1 MIKPLPTKKKKKERE
16 TGDTNWTKSCSWCLR
31 IMMVDSKG
39 CKTDDNQK
47 IAQGA
52 ADAYT
57 GNPKA
62 LIHSDEAMQGLG
74 QDNVEVDSKA
84 LSHSDA
90 NDSVNRTTPSSVH
103 AYTCT
108 KREKPESVYSDFD
121 HCDGPEYIAKDS
133 SSQVSGKVET
143 SENLKNS
150 VSEMELSAGNGNKV
164 QSMIVELPKDMLVSE
179 ELSTVN
185 GNREEIKSEKNIV
198 PSLGTRKRKQ
208 LLTEEANQGLADA
221 LTGKEVLQISQVDT
235 ISLNSELDVH
245 HDFNA
250 NPPPKS
256 FLLDANVVG
265 ADESGTEE
273 EQAAFIKEL
282 EAFHQENNLEF
293 KHLRFYGEP
302 LNYLKLWRAV
312 IRLGGHEQV
321 TSNKLW
327 RQVGELFRPPKTC
340 TTVSWTF
347 RSFYEKG
354 LFEYEKHKMRSGE
367 LPFSDASFSE
377 PSSTGN
383 QGNQAL
389 GSGRARRDAAA
400 RAMQGWHSQRLFG
413 NGEIGDPIVKEKTSV
428 STPKREKHVKTL
440 GLLKRKKLSP
450 VDDVAKATPMKIPK
464 THSDSMITD
473 IGAPADWVK
482 INIQKTSDCFEVYA
496 LVPGLL
502 REEVR
507 VQSDPAGCL
516 VISGQPE
523 QLDNPWG
530 VTPFKKVVSLPSRI
544 DPLQTSAVVT
554 LHGQLFV
561 RVPFEQSDAY

>member
-1 MIKPLPTKKKKKERE
+1 
-16 TGDTNWTKSCSWCLR
+16 
-31 IMMVDSKG
+31 MMVDSKG

-84 LSHSDA
+84 LSQSDANDSVNRTTPSSDAYTGNPKALIHSDEAMQGLGQDNVEVDRKALSHSDA

-121 HCDGPEYIAKDS
+121 HCEGPDYIAKDS

-143 SENLKNS
+143 SKNLKNS

-179 ELSTVN
+179 ELSTVD
-185 GNREEIKSEKNIV
+185 GNREKIKSEKNIV

-208 LLTEEANQGLADA
+208 LLTEEANKGLADA

-250 NPPPKS
+250 NHPPKS
-256 FLLDANVVG
+256 FLLDANAVG
-265 ADESGTEE
+265 VDESGTEE

-282 EAFHQENNLEF
+282 EAFHKEKNLEF

-321 TSNKLW
+321 TSCKLW

-347 RSFYEKG
+347 RSFYEKVMVNLITMWFTG
-354 LFEYEKHKMRSGE
+354 FK
-367 LPFSDASFSE
+367 FS
-377 PSSTGN
+377 
-383 QGNQAL
+383 
-389 GSGRARRDAAA
+389 
-400 RAMQGWHSQRLFG
+400 
-413 NGEIGDPIVKEKTSV
+413 
-428 STPKREKHVKTL
+428 
-440 GLLKRKKLSP
+440 LKYT
-450 VDDVAKATPMKIPK
+450 A
-464 THSDSMITD
+464 
-473 IGAPADWVK
+473 
-482 INIQKTSDCFEVYA
+482 
-496 LVPGLL
+496 
-502 REEVR
+502 
-507 VQSDPAGCL
+507 
-516 VISGQPE
+516 
-523 QLDNPWG
+523 
-530 VTPFKKVVSLPSRI
+530 
-544 DPLQTSAVVT
+544 
-554 LHGQLFV
+554 
-561 RVPFEQSDAY
+561 VPFYIILICSF